1 MERSPTPPVIRVPM
15 LLLGIVILS
24 WGFNSLL
31 LANEVLI
38 GGLPGFSILVLKQF
52 GMDPSVTQWALGIPI
67 FFIGW
72 AFLGRREIINSLGGA
87 LVLPLVI
94 WLMRDVFPLQVGN
107 QVLAAV
113 FGGLTCG
120 LGLGL
125 IFRANAT
132 VGGFS
137 IIARIFSRWL
147 GVPISHCMLAIDGV
161 IVLAA
166 GSFFGAEAA
175 MLALL
180 SVFSLSK
187 AIDIVQTGVGGAK
200 SVTIITENEEA
211 MREMLL
217 QRLDSGAT
225 VLKAT
230 GAHSG
235 DDRAFIVSVVP
246 RAKVAR
252 LRRNIKR
259 VDPAAFTVITD
270 ASEVLG
276 YGFQDH
282 G

>member
-1 MERSPTPPVIRVPM
+1 M
-15 LLLGIVILS
+15 LLSGIVLLS
-24 WGFNSLL
+24 WGFNAILVTNKL
-31 LANEVLI
+31 II
-38 GGLPGFSILVLKQF
+38 GGLPGFSILLMHQF
-52 GMDPSVTQWALGIPI
+52 GFDPSATQWLVGIPI
-67 FFIGW
+67 FIVGW
-72 AFLGRREIINSLGGA
+72 IFLGRKEIINSLAGA
-87 LVLPLVI
+87 LILPLVI
-94 WLMRDVFPLQVGN
+94 LLTRDVFPLSVESPI
-107 QVLAAV
+107 LAAI

-137 IIARIFSRWL
+137 IIARILSRWL
-147 GVPISHCMLAIDGV
+147 GISISQCMLMIDGV

-166 GSFFGAEAA
+166 GAWFGAEAA

-187 AIDIVQTGVGGAK
+187 AIDIVQSGLGAAK
-200 SVTIITENEEA
+200 SVTIITTEKNA
-211 MREMLL
+211 MRQMLL
-217 QRLDSGAT
+217 DRLDCGAT
-225 VLKAT
+225 VLQAD
-230 GAHSG
+230 GAYS
-235 DDRAFIVSVVP
+235 DEERAFIVSVVP

-252 LRRNIKR
+252 LRRNIRK
-259 VDPAAFTVITD
+259 VDPAAFTVISD